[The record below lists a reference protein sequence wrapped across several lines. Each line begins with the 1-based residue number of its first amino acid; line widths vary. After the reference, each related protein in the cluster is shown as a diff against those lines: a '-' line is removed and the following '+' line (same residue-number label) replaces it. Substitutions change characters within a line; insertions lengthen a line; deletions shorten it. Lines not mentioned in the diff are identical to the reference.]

1 MKHNRH
7 KILLVDDSADTL
19 EIIER
24 NLDQAGYDVQTSQ
37 SVENAIKK
45 LNATSFDL
53 VITDLKMPKSTGLD
67 LIKYVREN
75 IDDIEIMMIT
85 GYPCISGAVQAIKD
99 GAEDYL
105 VKPFTDEELLSAVQK
120 AIDKLLRNRKIHS
133 KEMPKDSYGIIG
145 ESKEI
150 KKVYRLIEKAAST
163 SVNVLI
169 TGDSG
174 TGKELVARAIH
185 YNSERRSAP
194 FVPVNCTAIP
204 DNLIESELFGH
215 VKGAFTGAN
224 ISRTGF
230 FKIADGG
237 TIFLDEI
244 GDASMNLQSKLLRV
258 IQNKEIL
265 MLGSSR
271 IHKINTRIIA
281 ATHKNLPELVNKG
294 IFREDL
300 FYRINIIDILIPA
313 LHERQSDILVLLSY
327 FVEKM
332 SKEINK
338 KPIQFS
344 DHALQVLT
352 RYKWPGNIRE
362 LENLVQKLIVIK
374 DGGTIDVTDL
384 PEVMRSA
391 INISSDE
398 NKTLEQVECEHIL
411 NVLQT
416 VNGNK
421 TKASKILN
429 IDRKTLREKLK
440 KIQKKGGIRVG
451 PS

>member
-1 MKHNRH
+1 MKNNRQ

-24 NLDQAGYDVQTSQ
+24 NLDQAGYIVKTSQ
-37 SVENAIKK
+37 SVDDAIKQ
-45 LNATSFDL
+45 LTVEPVDL

-75 IDDIEIMMIT
+75 FDDIEIMMIT
-85 GYPCISGAVQAIKD
+85 GFPCISGAVQAIKD

-120 AIDKLLRNRKIHS
+120 AMDKLIRNRKSHR
-133 KEMPKDSYGIIG
+133 KLMPSDSYGIIG

-163 SVNVLI
+163 PVNVLI
-169 TGDSG
+169 SGESG

-185 YNSERRSAP
+185 YNSDRRSSP

-224 ISRTGF
+224 TNRTGF
-230 FKIADGG
+230 FKMADGG

-271 IHKINTRIIA
+271 IHKIDTRIIA
-281 ATHKNLPELVNKG
+281 ATHKNLQELVKKG
-294 IFREDL
+294 LFREDL
-300 FYRINIIDILIPA
+300 FYRINIIDIMLPS
-313 LHERQSDILVLLSY
+313 LHERQSDILILLSY
-327 FVEKM
+327 FVNKI
-332 SKEINK
+332 SKDAHKHPIN
-338 KPIQFS
+338 FS
-344 DHALQVLT
+344 DRALQILT

-362 LENLVQKLIVIK
+362 LENLVQKLVVIK
-374 DGGTIDVTDL
+374 EGDIIHVFDL
-384 PEVMRSA
+384 PENMRSSF
-391 INISSDE
+391 NISSDE
-398 NKTLEQVECEHIL
+398 NKTLIQMECEHIL
-411 NVLQT
+411 NVLKS
-416 VNGNK
+416 VDGNK
-421 TKASKILN
+421 TKAAKILN
-429 IDRKTLREKLK
+429 IDRKTLREKMK
-440 KIQKKGGIRVG
+440 KM
-451 PS
+451 PTF

>member
-19 EIIER
+19 EILER
-24 NLDQAGYDVQTSQ
+24 NLDQAGYNVRTSQ
-37 SVENAIKK
+37 SVEEAIKR
-45 LNATSFDL
+45 LNAEPFDL

-67 LIKYVREN
+67 LINYVRDN

-85 GYPCISGAVQAIKD
+85 GFPCISGAVQAIKD

-120 AIDKLLRNRKIHS
+120 AMDKLMRNRKSHHTV
-133 KEMPKDSYGIIG
+133 MPSDSYGIIG

-163 SVNVLI
+163 TVNVMI
-169 TGDSG
+169 SGESG

-185 YNSERRSAP
+185 YHSDRRSSP

-224 ISRTGF
+224 CTRTGF
-230 FKIADGG
+230 FKMADGG

-244 GDASMNLQSKLLRV
+244 GDASMNLQSKILRV

-265 MLGSSR
+265 MIGSSR
-271 IHKINTRIIA
+271 IHKIDTRIIT
-281 ATHKNLPELVNKG
+281 ATHKNLPELVKKG
-294 IFREDL
+294 LFREDL
-300 FYRINIIDILIPA
+300 FYRINIIDIMIPA

-327 FVEKM
+327 FVDKM
-332 SKEINK
+332 SKDIHK
-338 KPIQFS
+338 KPIHFS
-344 DHALQVLT
+344 DRALQVLT
-352 RYKWPGNIRE
+352 QYKWPGNIRE
-362 LENLVQKLIVIK
+362 LENLVQKFVVIK
-374 DGGTIDVTDL
+374 EDDIIRVSDL
-384 PEVMRSA
+384 PENMRSSF
-391 INISSDE
+391 NISSDE
-398 NKTLEQVECEHIL
+398 NKTLVQVECEHIL
-411 NVLQT
+411 NVLKS
-416 VNGNK
+416 VDGNK
-421 TKASKILN
+421 TKAAKILN

-440 KIQKKGGIRVG
+440 KV
-451 PS
+451 SSL